1 MICVLK
7 KGNSHT
13 KSLPYTSLVHPIL
26 EYGAVCCDLYK
37 EGPVDAFNLVQMKE
51 AKFANHKNESAW
63 ETLAQ
68 RGKIA
73 RICTLFK
80 AYPREGT

>member
-26 EYGAVCCDLYK
+26 EYGAACCDLYR